1 MVTNHHL
8 VKSQICF
15 CSARLLH
22 FGESAPDIVGQVHAA
37 LGLLLLVERRGVAGE
52 EDVVEEG
59 EGGVASERE
68 TNEKL
73 KVELPLV
80 PRMNLSKIIDLNWET
95 LTSFII
101 NSF

>member
-1 MVTNHHL
+1 MITNHHL

-22 FGESAPDIVGQVHAA
+22 LGEGAPDIVGQAHAA
-37 LGLLLLVERRGVAGE
+37 LRLLLVERRRVASE

-101 NSF
+101 YSF

>member
-1 MVTNHHL
+1 MITNHHL

-22 FGESAPDIVGQVHAA
+22 LGEVVLHLLRQAHAA
-37 LGLLLLVERRGVAGE
+37 PGVLLVERRGVASE

-68 TNEKL
+68 TDEQL

-80 PRMNLSKIIDLNWET
+80 PCVNLSKIIGLNWET

-101 NSF
+101 YSF

>member
-1 MVTNHHL
+1 MSGAVW
-8 VKSQICF
+8 Q
-15 CSARLLH
+15 A
-22 FGESAPDIVGQVHAA
+22 HAA
-37 LGLLLLVERRGVAGE
+37 LGLLLVERRRVASE
-52 EDVVEEG
+52 EDVVKEG

-80 PRMNLSKIIDLNWET
+80 PCVNLSKIIDLNWET

-101 NSF
+101 YSF

>member
-1 MVTNHHL
+1 MHL
-8 VKSQICF
+8 GEVVLH
-15 CSARLLH
+15 LLR
-22 FGESAPDIVGQVHAA
+22 QVHAA
-37 LGLLLLVERRGVAGE
+37 PGLLLVERRRVASE

-80 PRMNLSKIIDLNWET
+80 PRVNLSKIIDLNWET

-101 NSF
+101 YSF

>member
-1 MVTNHHL
+1 MITNHHL

-22 FGESAPDIVGQVHAA
+22 LGEGAPDIVGQAHAA
-37 LGLLLLVERRGVAGE
+37 LRLLLVERRRVASE

-59 EGGVASERE
+59 KGGVASERE

-80 PRMNLSKIIDLNWET
+80 PLVNLSKIIDLNWET

-101 NSF
+101 YTL

>member
-1 MVTNHHL
+1 MITNPHL

-22 FGESAPDIVGQVHAA
+22 FGEGAPDIVGQVHAA
-37 LGLLLLVERRGVAGE
+37 LGLLLLVERRRVASE

-59 EGGVASERE
+59 EGGVASKRE
-68 TNEKL
+68 TDEQL

-80 PRMNLSKIIDLNWET
+80 PRMNLSKIVDLNWET

-101 NSF
+101 Y

>member
-1 MVTNHHL
+1 M
-8 VKSQICF
+8 
-15 CSARLLH
+15 H
-22 FGESAPDIVGQVHAA
+22 FGESAPDIVGQAHAA

-59 EGGVASERE
+59 KGGVASECE

-80 PRMNLSKIIDLNWET
+80 PCVNLSKIIDLNWET
-95 LTSFII
+95 LASFIMY
-101 NSF
+101 SF

>member
-1 MVTNHHL
+1 MITNHHL

-22 FGESAPDIVGQVHAA
+22 LGEGAPDIVGQAHAA
-37 LGLLLLVERRGVAGE
+37 LGLLLVERRRVASE

-59 EGGVASERE
+59 ESGVASECE

-101 NSF
+101 YTL